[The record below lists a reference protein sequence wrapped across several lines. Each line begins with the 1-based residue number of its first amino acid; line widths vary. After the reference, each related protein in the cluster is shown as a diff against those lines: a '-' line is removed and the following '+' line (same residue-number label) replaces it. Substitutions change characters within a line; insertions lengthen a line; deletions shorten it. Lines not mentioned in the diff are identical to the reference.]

1 MYILCA
7 NINIMLFNIMIRFY
21 CIFYN
26 RLCSAEQLFCVAHFF
41 MNTKY
46 ETPAKDLK
54 RSFGLSRSKTR
65 QLRAHYH
72 ACNYDPSK
80 RRRDIK
86 RLCLKKSN
94 FAKQSFGLIIG
105 EAIFRGRRSRVRLL
119 YVTKDFH
126 SSLYPLYLFCL
137 YSTA

>member
-1 MYILCA
+1 
-7 NINIMLFNIMIRFY
+7 
-21 CIFYN
+21 
-26 RLCSAEQLFCVAHFF
+26 

-54 RSFGLSRSKTR
+54 RSFGVSRSKTR

-105 EAIFRGRRSRVRLL
+105 EAIFRGRRSRVHLL
-119 YVTKDFH
+119 CVTKDLH
-126 SSLYPLYLFCL
+126 SSLYPLYLFCTVRHKANNIGNL
-137 YSTA
+137 NLPLESSHERASTYFLFDM